1 MASKNIAGGAPQEE
15 AEEEVWDGAY
25 NPNLTTT
32 SRSLGL
38 IPEFVRAE
46 LTGDLKQIPALG
58 EVAEKKFKLRGI
70 TSSWQLLGVL
80 LSFKEA
86 GVSSELIVQ
95 KFWIYVNDVLQKA
108 KIPYNNKAVIVR
120 AMVVKANMIFPG
132 FVDES
137 SL

>member
-1 MASKNIAGGAPQEE
+1 MASKNNAGGAPQEE
-15 AEEEVWDGAY
+15 VEEVWDGAY

-38 IPEFVRAE
+38 IPEFVKAE
-46 LTGDLKQIPALG
+46 LTGDLKQIPAVG
-58 EVAEKKFKLRGI
+58 EVAEKKFKARGI
-70 TSSWQLLGVL
+70 STSWQLLGVL
-80 LSFKEA
+80 LSFKES

-108 KIPYNNKAVIVR
+108 KIHYNQKAVIVR
-120 AMVVKANMIFPG
+120 AMVMKANMVFPG